1 MTMSATDDLALL
13 RRYEPVVCFTE
24 GEMFFPAAVGPYV
37 ERCSLL
43 LRGAGRGRPS
53 EVLLPAGELG
63 LDALAAEGEAD
74 PSRALCL
81 WFVPEPLRGVEYG
94 RWSRREG
101 RPIFKTSG
109 RLARVGLFARFI
121 DSLFSLSLLL
131 RGTVPGG
138 TAAAAERRYAEMRRL
153 DPSPVY
159 YGRVLR
165 QGGYIVLHY
174 LFFYVMNDWRS
185 SFAGVNDHEADWEQV
200 FVYLT
205 DRDDGPPQPAWV
217 AYASH
222 DYAGDDLRRRWDD
235 PELHTAGTHPVVYA
249 GAGSHASYFKPGEYL
264 TSVPLHFLDPV
275 MRVVLVLRRIWRDVL
290 RQGTGDDIVEAAQE
304 AISIPFVDYAR
315 GDGTIA
321 GPEKPPQPPPTV
333 TPEAWDSEKHTPHP
347 WTPVLIHDAT
357 PWVDGFRG
365 LWGLDTR
372 DPLSGELAPSGP
384 KYNRD
389 GSVRTSWHD
398 PLGWAGLEKVAP
410 ASSAP
415 RVLEERIEELE
426 KELAETDVQLAAME
440 TELGRRE
447 LEVRS
452 LRGVAYLGRQR
463 RDQERE
469 LAERERERNAL
480 RRRRVDVVETLAAC
494 RRERARLE
502 AGDLGDPHAH

>member
-53 EVLLPAGELG
+53 EVLVPAGELG

-235 PELHTAGTHPVVYA
+235 REAVEIAGTHPVVYV
-249 GAGSHASYFKPGEYL
+249 GAGSHACYFRPGEYL
-264 TSVPLHFLDPV
+264 AETEVPYLAPLVHLVDRVGAFWLRLLRPAGSVGRPPRL
-275 MRVVLVLRRIWRDVL
+275 
-290 RQGTGDDIVEAAQE
+290 
-304 AISIPFVDYAR
+304 AIFRLPFVDYAR
-315 GDGTIA
+315 G
-321 GPEKPPQPPPTV
+321 
-333 TPEAWDSEKHTPHP
+333 
-347 WTPVLIHDAT
+347 
-357 PWVDGFRG
+357 
-365 LWGLDTR
+365 
-372 DPLSGELAPSGP
+372 
-384 KYNRD
+384 
-389 GSVRTSWHD
+389 
-398 PLGWAGLEKVAP
+398 
-410 ASSAP
+410 
-415 RVLEERIEELE
+415 
-426 KELAETDVQLAAME
+426 
-440 TELGRRE
+440 
-447 LEVRS
+447 
-452 LRGVAYLGRQR
+452 
-463 RDQERE
+463 
-469 LAERERERNAL
+469 
-480 RRRRVDVVETLAAC
+480 
-494 RRERARLE
+494 
-502 AGDLGDPHAH
+502 